1 MVLTCLLNTGMDVPS
16 YDDLLMQRIGLASWR
31 SLPSTS
37 YVTGL
42 TGRRGGLLS
51 FFYLILLL
59 IMSLEETPSYRQMV
73 VGTRSE
79 RVRKVDPPI
88 RPKLMAIKPLILL
101 SQSHFLACN
110 IN

>member
-16 YDDLLMQRIGLASWR
+16 YHDLLMQRIGLASWH

-37 YVTGL
+37 YVSGL

-51 FFYLILLL
+51 FFSLILLL
-59 IMSLEETPSYRQMV
+59 ITPLEETPSYRQML
-73 VGTRSE
+73 VGTRSKI
-79 RVRKVDPPI
+79 VRKVDPPI
-88 RPKLMAIKPLILL
+88 WPKLMSIKPLILP
-101 SQSHFLACN
+101 SQSHFLASN